1 MFPQMATRALI
12 LFWEDFAPILE
23 GNLKCNSKD
32 MESVYGHEN
41 VWAVCLIYIELIDY
55 TSEHFA
61 FFA

>member
-23 GNLKCNSKD
+23 RNLKYNSKD

-41 VWAVCLIYIELIDY
+41 V
-55 TSEHFA
+55 
-61 FFA
+61 